1 MAKVLI
7 EQADLDAIGSA
18 VNMLTSVLG
27 GIRVTVPETQ
37 PAEPAPREAI
47 AVQNGEEARVVNE
60 KAEAGP
66 AKRAIPW
73 GLQCMELHP
82 DFIEGLLWIE
92 SQIALAPEVL
102 VPCMKF
108 ESNLNPRAR
117 NPQSSAS
124 GLIQF
129 MTGTAVNLGTD
140 IGSIRQMDA
149 MQQLGYV
156 YKYFQKQR
164 DNWHGADV
172 ADVYMAILWP
182 KAVGKPD
189 DYVLWSGATEAYRVN
204 RGLDWDK
211 SGQITKGEAAKRVR
225 ELQKEG
231 FAEGNVAY
239 V

>member
-1 MAKVLI
+1 MSKVLI
-7 EQADLDAIGSA
+7 DQSDLDKIGA
-18 VNMLTSVLG
+18 AANNLMQVLG
-27 GIRVTVPETQ
+27 GITVTQPLAEWMDDKADSILPPQPETH
-37 PAEPAPREAI
+37 ET
-47 AVQNGEEARVVNE
+47 VNG

-73 GLQCMELHP
+73 GIQCKELHP

-140 IGSIRQMDA
+140 IGSIRSMDA

-211 SGQITKGEAAKRVR
+211 SGSVTKGEAAKRVR

-231 FAEGNVAY
+231 FASPNVAY
-239 V
+239 I

>member
-7 EQADLDAIGSA
+7 EQSDLDAIGLAMSDMERA
-18 VNMLTSVLG
+18 VSRAMTTLTS
-27 GIRVTVPETQ
+27 IRVVVPDAPVAQPTQ
-37 PAEPAPREAI
+37 G
-47 AVQNGEEARVVNE
+47 GEEIRVVNE

-231 FAEGNVAY
+231 FADGNVAY